1 MRQDVGY
8 FDLNSAAEMNTRL
21 FDDIK
26 KVSDGIGDKLG
37 LAVQAVAQTIGGI
50 VIGFI
55 YGWKMSL
62 VVLACTPA
70 IAVTGYVFF
79 VVTTKFSKSEL
90 DSYAKAGDVAE
101 EVLSSIRT
109 VTAFGGQEMV
119 TKLPKLFSS

>member
-1 MRQDVGY
+1 
-8 FDLNSAAEMNTRL
+8 MNTRL

-26 KVSDGIGDKLG
+26 KVSDGVGDKLG
-37 LAVQAVAQTIGGI
+37 LVVQAVAQSFGGI
-50 VIGFI
+50 FIGFI

-79 VVTTKFSKSEL
+79 KVATKFSKLEL
-90 DSYAKAGDVAE
+90 DAYAKAGDVAE

-109 VTAFGGQEMV
+109 VTAFGGQELV
-119 TKLPKLFSS
+119 QNYLICWLPVALI